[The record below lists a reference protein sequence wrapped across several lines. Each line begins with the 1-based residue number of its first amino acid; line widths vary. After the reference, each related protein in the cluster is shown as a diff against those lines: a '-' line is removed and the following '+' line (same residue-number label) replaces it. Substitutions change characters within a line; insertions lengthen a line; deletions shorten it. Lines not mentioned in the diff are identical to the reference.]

1 MMNKKQAR
9 LRRARQTRIRI
20 AQQQVHRLVVNR
32 SNQHIYGQVYSTC
45 GQKVLVSVSTLD
57 AEVKQILNGQ
67 SGGNKSAA
75 IVAGSE
81 LAKRTKAAG
90 IGFVVFDRSGF
101 RFHGRVK
108 AFADAVTENGVS
120 FKR

>member
-1 MMNKKQAR
+1 MNKKQAR

-45 GQKVLVSVSTLD
+45 GKKVLVSVSTLD

-67 SGGNKSAA
+67 SGGNKQAA
-75 IVAGSE
+75 IVAGNE
-81 LAKRTKAAG
+81 LAKRIKAAG

-108 AFADAVTENGVS
+108 SFADAVSENGIS